1 MLWARASRGR
11 DVLPEMLEKAGANL
25 QQLVVYRNED
35 VEGWPAGTIERL
47 ATGRLDWIGLSS
59 PSIARGVARLAGLA
73 DVTLDSTRL
82 ASISPVTSQAAR
94 EAGLEVSV
102 EAENYTWDG
111 LLAAIVAAEG

>member
-1 MLWARASRGR
+1 M
-11 DVLPEMLEKAGANL
+11 
-25 QQLVVYRNED
+25 
-35 VEGWPAGTIERL
+35 
-47 ATGRLDWIGLSS
+47 
-59 PSIARGVARLAGLA
+59 AGLA